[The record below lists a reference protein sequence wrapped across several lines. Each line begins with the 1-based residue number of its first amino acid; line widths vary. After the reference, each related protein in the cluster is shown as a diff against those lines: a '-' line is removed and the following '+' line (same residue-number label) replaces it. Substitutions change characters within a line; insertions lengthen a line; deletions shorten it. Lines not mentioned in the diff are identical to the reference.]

1 MTVEQQEKL
10 TALCQAFRVLKIT
23 ATEDEIIRAA
33 EGFRRRR

>member
-1 MTVEQQEKL
+1 MTQEQQDKL
-10 TALCQAFRVLKIT
+10 DALCQAFRLLKLS